1 MSTLSPPTISNVKT
15 SKAGSKSKGKSRK
28 HSKGFSLTGKS
39 AMALV
44 RPAIGTAIFAGLTGY
59 QQGANGKETVTVP
72 LINKDVD
79 VRLLSAGVLAGLGY
93 FKPAIIAKHTALIHE
108 GAQGA
113 LSAWSA
119 DYTYGQGVKMGTPK
133 GSTGTSG
140 VGAFWQ
146 SKEKRLENKKEKA
159 QAFAIKHDL
168 DSAPAGGG
176 AGGGRLGIDT
186 PPVGMPTPVYVPG
199 AGWTSAPRLYQTVR
213 HGGQRQV
220 VPAGRKYL
228 G

>member
-44 RPAIGTAIFAGLTGY
+44 RPAIGTAIFAGLAGY
-59 QQGANGKETVTVP
+59 VGGKNNSNEETVNIPV
-72 LINKDVD
+72 INKAVD
-79 VRLLSAGVLAGLGY
+79 VRLVSAGVLAGLGY

-119 DYTYGQGVKMGTPK
+119 DQAYGYGRKMAPDAAK
-133 GSTGTSG
+133 G
-140 VGAFWQ
+140 VGAFWHP
-146 SKEKRLENKKEKA
+146 KEKRLENKKEK
-159 QAFAIKHDL
+159 L
-168 DSAPAGGG
+168 DAKLAAYAAEHGEAPGGG
-176 AGGGRLGIDT
+176 ASGSRRMGIDN
-186 PPVGMPTPVYVPG
+186 PPAGMPAPVYVPG
-199 AGWTSAPRLYQTVR
+199 GGWTSAPRLYQTVR
-213 HGGQRQV
+213 SGGQRQV
-220 VPAGRKYL
+220 VPANRRYL